1 MGLLTLPGFK
11 ESRSDPCK
19 RGLLAEQG
27 ANKVDRNPFF
37 SVRSSRCQF
46 VAGFVF
52 LLATVMAGA
61 FCWGQKGPARLMLNP
76 KNVLLQPT
84 QTQPL
89 TAKRAFLG
97 GVAKMGGFQ
106 SVVAP
111 LNWSSSNSAVAS
123 VDATTGLVTANNPGT
138 AIITARAGP
147 FSGSTNIIVTSNP
160 LSAICI
166 SPSSATVFAGLTQQF
181 SATGLFGS
189 GSCPGSTNI
198 TASVTWSSANMAIA
212 TVSNAAGTE
221 GLAKGISP
229 GGPINITAAYGGVN
243 ASASL
248 TVNPAVLLSITV
260 TPNPANIPNSGGTL
274 IFSATGSYSDG
285 VNRAIPNSLTPSVN
299 WLSSNPSIATIS
311 AGGVATAVAQNKTT
325 ITATDPITSIS
336 GSATLSVGPINAVT
350 FYVAQNGNDSTF
362 SGMLPVPNGNG
373 DGPFASPARAQL
385 AVESTAKGNPI
396 YVVLRNGTYYLPLS
410 PTKPGTLSFSGAADS
425 GTSSNALITWENY
438 PSETPIISGGVPVG
452 AGGLGLT
459 WTNVSG
465 NLWQVQLPANVQAT
479 VPLQPFE
486 YLFYNGERRLRSRLE
501 SSSGVGY
508 YMNGSTCFSTQT
520 GQQVSTSLCNL
531 GTFLRVAAEV
541 SPGST
546 GCPSVTNSNDATQS
560 KCLDRFQYNP
570 NDPVT
575 TWFNLSGS
583 YTGNPS
589 SPCTVNASNHYPGGD
604 VELTLFDAWT
614 VDMMRVN
621 CVDIVN
627 HIIYFTAPT
636 KGNTGVYNFFGPGIG
651 HRYMVENTKDAFDAA
666 QAAGQTGLWF
676 LDRSN
681 SQWILNYIANASENP
696 NTDTVV
702 IPQLGGV
709 IPGAP
714 ATDYVGA
721 SLISATNLSYVTF
734 QGITFETDNFIPSST
749 GFNND
754 VNGEM
759 PLPQA
764 IDCENCQNVTFDTV
778 TVRYTSASGILFGAS
793 VRPPS
798 SCGISTP
805 CARLQNSTLYDIG
818 DSPVR
823 IGHMPTGSD
832 TAAKVVQFVTVQNN
846 LIQGYSRVF
855 ADGEGIAQ
863 GNGHDITYLHN
874 DILDGYHAG
883 ISVCNLGCPGNPGA
897 NGTNIFSQ
905 YNHIR
910 QIMQGITSDG
920 GTLYYNIGGAQRS
933 GTGDKIYN
941 NLVHDTT
948 DSSIIDNPLSL
959 HGTGYGGEGIYLDA
973 QSANV
978 DVQNNVVY
986 NMSASTAWMTNG
998 PAASQQPNTFNN
1010 NIFAYGRFA
1019 MFAEQSPWPQG
1030 CDSNPRGVPLV
1041 NITNNIFYFDLNDQS
1056 NLNSSRGFYVVQGCA
1071 YSCGLP
1077 YNQFQNFAG
1086 NLYWRTDGAFAGY
1099 SKAFHVLT
1107 KAPANASSCGEPGN
1121 PTTAWTS
1128 LTFNSP
1134 AGGNATWQNGT
1145 APPLPVA
1152 MNEDAGGTVA
1162 VNPQTINPT
1171 FGNSNSPTDYLL
1183 NSAPLP
1189 GFNNAATNDTINNA
1203 GQTNPSPSPG
1213 IVPATFPTYNYATF

>member
-1 MGLLTLPGFK
+1 
-11 ESRSDPCK
+11 
-19 RGLLAEQG
+19 
-27 ANKVDRNPFF
+27 
-37 SVRSSRCQF
+37 
-46 VAGFVF
+46 
-52 LLATVMAGA
+52 MAGSYSCA
-61 FCWGQKGPARLMLNP
+61 QKGPARFILTP
-76 KNVLLQPT
+76 KNVLLQPSQT
-84 QTQPL
+84 QTL
-89 TAKRAFLG
+89 TAKRALLG
-97 GVAKMGGFQ
+97 GAAQAAVLPGA
-106 SVVAP
+106 VAP
-111 LNWSSSNSAVAS
+111 IVWTSSNSAVAN
-123 VDATTGLVTANNPGT
+123 VDAASGLVTAVSAGMAT
-138 AIITARAGP
+138 ITARSGP
-147 FSGSTNIIVTSNP
+147 FSGSTNVIITSNP
-160 LSAICI
+160 LSSICI
-166 SPSSATVFAGLTQQF
+166 TPLSATVIAGLTQQF
-181 SATGLFGS
+181 GATGLFGS
-189 GSCPGSTNI
+189 GSCPDGTDI

-212 TVSNAAGTE
+212 TVSNATGTE
-221 GLAKGISP
+221 GLARGVSP
-229 GGPINITAAYGGVN
+229 GGPINITAAYGAIN
-243 ASASL
+243 ASATL
-248 TVNPAVLLSITV
+248 TVNPAVLVSIAV
-260 TPNPANIPNSGGTL
+260 TPNPANIPNLGDTL
-274 IFSATGSYSDG
+274 TFTATGSYSDG
-285 VNRAIPNSLTPSVN
+285 INRVIPNALTAGVN
-299 WLSSNPSIATIS
+299 WTSSNPSIATIS
-311 AGGVATAVAQNKTT
+311 AGGMATAIAQNKTT
-325 ITATDPITSIS
+325 ITATDPITLIS
-336 GSATLSVGPINAVT
+336 GSANLTVGPANAIT
-350 FYVAQNGNDSTF
+350 YYVAQNGNDGTF
-362 SGMLPVPNGNG
+362 SGMLPVPNGSG

-385 AVESTAKGNPI
+385 AVENTAKGSPI
-396 YVVLRNGTYYLPLS
+396 YVMLRNGTYYLPLS
-410 PTKPGTLSFSGAADS
+410 STKPGTLTFNSTPDSGAS
-425 GTSSNALITWENY
+425 GNARITWENY
-438 PSETPIISGGVPVG
+438 PGETPIISGGVPVG

-465 NLWQVQLPANVQAT
+465 NLWQVQLPANVQT
-479 VPLQPFE
+479 NVPLRPFE
-486 YLFYNGERRLRSRLE
+486 YLFYNGQRRLRSRLE

-520 GQQVSTSLCNL
+520 GLQVSTSLCNL

-541 SPGST
+541 LPGTT

-575 TWFNLSGS
+575 TWLNLNGS

-589 SPCTVNASNHYPGGD
+589 SPCTVNASNHYPAGD

-621 CVDIVN
+621 CIDTVN

-636 KGNTGVYNFFGPGIG
+636 KGNTGVYNFFGPGVG
-651 HRYMVENTKDAFDAA
+651 HRYMVENTIDAFNAA
-666 QAAGQTGLWF
+666 QAAGETGLWF
-676 LDRSN
+676 LDRS
-681 SQWILNYIANASENP
+681 SPQWTLNYIANTNENP
-696 NTDTVV
+696 NTDSVV

-714 ATDYVGA
+714 ATDYVGG

-734 QGITFETDNFIPSST
+734 QGITFEADNFIPSST

-778 TVRYTSASGILFGAS
+778 TVRHTSASGILLGAS
-793 VRPPS
+793 SGPPTL
-798 SCGISTP
+798 CGSGTP
-805 CARLQNSTLYDIG
+805 CAVIQNSALYDIG

-823 IGHMPTGSD
+823 IGHSPTGSD

-863 GNGHDITYLHN
+863 GNGHDISYLHN

-897 NGTNIFSQ
+897 NGTNIVSQ

-986 NMSASTAWMTNG
+986 NMSASTAWMTEG

-1019 MFAEQSPWPQG
+1019 MFAEQTPWPQG
-1030 CDSNPRGVPLV
+1030 CDANPRGVPLV

-1056 NLNSSRGFYVVQGCA
+1056 NLNNSRGFYVVQGCA

-1077 YNQFQNFAG
+1077 YNQFHNFAG

-1099 SKAFHVLT
+1099 SKAFHILT

-1121 PTTAWTS
+1121 PSTAWTF

-1134 AGGNATWQNGT
+1134 VGGNTTWQNGT

-1162 VNPQTINPT
+1162 VNPQSINPT
-1171 FGNSNSPTDYLL
+1171 FGNSNNPSDYML

-1189 GFNNAATNDTINNA
+1189 GFNNKATNDTINNA
-1203 GQTNPSPSPG
+1203 GQTNASPSPG
-1213 IVPATFPTYNYATF
+1213 IVPATFPTYTYATF